1 MENGSAIS
9 LGLLFLLSGPG
20 RGMYSLSTHLSAG
33 SVNTRGFFSPSF
45 ASVGVLAWSLG
56 LQA

>member
-20 RGMYSLSTHLSAG
+20 QEMFVYSLPTHISAG
-33 SVNTRGFFSPSF
+33 FSSPSF
-45 ASVGVLAWSLG
+45 ASAAVVARSLG
-56 LQA
+56 LHA